1 MHNNVNVNYYYYIID
16 TELPRTRSRNLL
28 KDFIYSE
35 CESKPLGMESGA
47 ITNDQIS
54 ASSQYNAAHGWVRAR
69 LNLQPGSGGNGG
81 WSARTIDANQWIQVD
96 LRKIMTVKGVA
107 TQGRVGVSRQWVTKY
122 KLKYSDDGQTFSD
135 YKEEGQTD
143 AKVIE
148 ITVQSNIHVTSRH

>member
-1 MHNNVNVNYYYYIID
+1 
-16 TELPRTRSRNLL
+16 
-28 KDFIYSE
+28 
-35 CESKPLGMESGA
+35 MESGA
-47 ITNDQIS
+47 ITDDQIS

-69 LNLQPGSGGNGG
+69 LNLQTDNGGNGG
-81 WSARTIDANQWIQVD
+81 WSARKKDANQWIQVD

-107 TQGRVGVSRQWVTKY
+107 TQGRVGASRQWVTKY